1 MGLSYITDASFNLFF
16 NITNTYLLRFSNH
29 ATSSLFSV
37 CVCGLIR
44 TTTYFLTDKLK
55 HPGENLYGGWGS
67 SGSRVGA
74 AIDSWYNEVK
84 YYNYSTGG
92 FSMSKSRDSGA
103 PILDLTTV
111 QHKQAVL
118 TNHWVFKVQLVHR

>member
-1 MGLSYITDASFNLFF
+1 MCI
-16 NITNTYLLRFSNH
+16 I
-29 ATSSLFSV
+29 
-37 CVCGLIR
+37 C
-44 TTTYFLTDKLK
+44 TTTYFLTNKLK
-55 HPGENLYGGWGS
+55 HPGENLYAGYGS

-92 FSMSKSRDSGA
+92 FSMSKSSSGLGA

-118 TNHWVFKVQLVHR
+118 TSHWVFKVQLV

>member
-16 NITNTYLLRFSNH
+16 NITNTYLLRFSKC

-37 CVCGLIR
+37 CVQLIC

-55 HPGENLYGGWGS
+55 HLGENLYAGYGS

-92 FSMSKSRDSGA
+92 FSMSKSSSGLGA
-103 PILDLTTV
+103 PILD
-111 QHKQAVL
+111 
-118 TNHWVFKVQLVHR
+118 